1 MVTLSL
7 SLSLVLVLVLCLIRA
22 SFFFG
27 CRRHFSTEVLPP
39 HQVDALRIA
48 VDAEYND
55 SASPVAHYPGFSK
68 AGRLQIVQW
77 LIRNR
82 LRQLRSG
89 DSQQALRDLIRSNR
103 QLPALQEIEW

>member
-1 MVTLSL
+1 M
-7 SLSLVLVLVLCLIRA
+7 LCLIRA

-27 CRRHFSTEVLPP
+27 CRRHFSTEILPP
-39 HQVDALRIA
+39 RQVDALRIA

-82 LRQLRSG
+82 LNRLHHILQSS
-89 DSQQALRDLIRSNR
+89 DSQPALRALIRSNR

>member
-1 MVTLSL
+1 M
-7 SLSLVLVLVLCLIRA
+7 LCLIRA

-27 CRRHFSTEVLPP
+27 CRRHFSTEILTP
-39 HQVDALRIA
+39 HQVDALRSA

-55 SASPVAHYPGFSK
+55 RASPVGQWPHYPGFSK

-82 LRQLRSG
+82 LNQLHQILQSS
-89 DSQQALRDLIRSNR
+89 DSQPALRALIASDR
-103 QLPALQEIEW
+103 QSPALQEIEW